1 MSVIQFYIKGNML
14 IGFYTLNI
22 LFVLKSN
29 FLTRKYKLNQE
40 ILVFSG
46 GTSEARRSEV
56 TTIFS
61 YIALDYS

>member
-1 MSVIQFYIKGNML
+1 ML

-22 LFVLKSN
+22 LFVLKYN

-40 ILVFSG
+40 ILLFPG
-46 GTSEARRSEV
+46 GTSEVRRAEV
-56 TTIFS
+56 TNIFS